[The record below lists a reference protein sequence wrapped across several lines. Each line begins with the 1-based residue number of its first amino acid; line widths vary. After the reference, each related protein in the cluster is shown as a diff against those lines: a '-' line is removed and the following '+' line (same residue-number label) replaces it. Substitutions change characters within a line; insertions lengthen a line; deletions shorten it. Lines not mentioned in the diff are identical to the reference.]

1 MDARID
7 PVAFALQKDSEFF
20 ELFNYY
26 MIKLYHSGV
35 LEYLRTKWFDDRK
48 PQACSCKTEEVIL
61 ASSPFQI
68 LRALLLHGKTLC
80 RPRPLDL
87 TICSCPPWWC
97 RRGPSSPSSPSPWRP
112 FCTSPSEGGSALP
125 GRARGAGSG
134 GTSAHPRP
142 ADVPAA
148 LRRRRR
154 RPAEEPKS

>member
-61 ASSPFQI
+61 ASSLEI
-68 LRALLLHGKTLC
+68 LYCFYIGKLC
-80 RPRPLDL
+80 VGLG
-87 TICSCPPWWC
+87 PWI
-97 RRGPSSPSSPSPWRP
+97 
-112 FCTSPSEGGSALP
+112 
-125 GRARGAGSG
+125 
-134 GTSAHPRP
+134 
-142 ADVPAA
+142 
-148 LRRRRR
+148 
-154 RPAEEPKS
+154 